1 MFVLFGW
8 ATILIVLE
16 FHLKLRSN
24 NSFIAFKFASILMY
38 GSFALGVYILSSL
51 TICIIGI
58 KGNPRR
64 ESDTAVVNLLP
75 ITASQ
80 DVWVKYKAETVHFKL
95 FYKFIIN
102 HSQYNKRIRSTL
114 PLFRGHFPIE
124 KVCFQHWIGMLADM
138 IGRGSSAELP

>member
-1 MFVLFGW
+1 MFHSLLMFVLFGW

-16 FHLKLRSN
+16 FHPKLRSN
-24 NSFIAFKFASILMY
+24 NIFIAFKFASIFMY

-64 ESDTAVVNLLP
+64 ESDTAVVSLLP

-80 DVWVKYKAETVHFKL
+80 DV
-95 FYKFIIN
+95 
-102 HSQYNKRIRSTL
+102 
-114 PLFRGHFPIE
+114 
-124 KVCFQHWIGMLADM
+124 
-138 IGRGSSAELP
+138 